1 MNNLKCLLLVVS
13 LFVFASCG
21 DDKEEPLPVPSGAV
35 DFTAVADGNEVTL
48 DWESQDAVDIWR
60 AIGGGVDF
68 DKIASS
74 VKESPYVDL
83 VEEAS
88 DNDEVAYRIVV
99 AGSGIGSFEVMQKEK
114 TVRIETLT
122 DDELLDLVQS
132 RTLKYFFDF
141 AHPNSGMIRERD
153 TSGDV
158 VTTGGTGFGVMALIA
173 GAERGFI
180 SRADAYG
187 QIRKITDFL
196 GRVARFHGAYAHWYN
211 GATGAVQP
219 FSEKDD
225 GGDLVET
232 SLLFQ
237 GMLTAKEYFADGS
250 AEEAALAED
259 IDKLW
264 REIEWTHYL
273 KDGKLMWHW
282 SENYGFEMNLA
293 ITGWNEAMIT
303 YVLAG
308 CSPTYPIDKSVYFN
322 GFQNGGNMG
331 GNAAYYGYH
340 TLVGDGMDDPLFFA
354 HYSFL
359 GLDPRGLKDEVC
371 ADYFQNNKN
380 HTLIHRS
387 YCIENPKGFVGYG
400 AYLWGLTAS
409 DCPVEGYMAHS
420 PNSDNGTISPTAA
433 LSSMP
438 YTPEESMEVLEH
450 LYRDL
455 GMMGEYG
462 FYDAVNLSVET
473 DKQIVKSF
481 LAIDQGPIVVMIE
494 NCRSQLL
501 WNLFMDNPDIRR
513 GLPRLGFSSSQHGI

>member
-1 MNNLKCLLLVVS
+1 M
-13 LFVFASCG
+13 
-21 DDKEEPLPVPSGAV
+21 
-35 DFTAVADGNEVTL
+35 
-48 DWESQDAVDIWR
+48 
-60 AIGGGVDF
+60 
-68 DKIASS
+68 
-74 VKESPYVDL
+74 
-83 VEEAS
+83 
-88 DNDEVAYRIVV
+88 
-99 AGSGIGSFEVMQKEK
+99 
-114 TVRIETLT
+114 
-122 DDELLDLVQS
+122 
-132 RTLKYFFDF
+132 
-141 AHPNSGMIRERD
+141 
-153 TSGDV
+153 
-158 VTTGGTGFGVMALIA
+158 
-173 GAERGFI
+173 
-180 SRADAYG
+180 
-187 QIRKITDFL
+187 

-331 GNAAYYGYH
+331 GNAAYYGYQ

-400 AYLWGLTAS
+400 ADLWGLTAS

-494 NCRSQLL
+494 NYRSQLL